1 MAKKKKKQIWD
12 ITSSFAKKKK
22 KPTGYL
28 KGTTDPTKRLTQADL
43 QGRGRGS
50 RSRTRMGRN

>member
-1 MAKKKKKQIWD
+1 MKKRKSKWD
-12 ITSSFAKKKK
+12 IAGSFTKKKK
-22 KPTGYL
+22 KPTGFL
-28 KGTTDPTKRLTQADL
+28 SGTTDPTKRLTQADL

>member
-1 MAKKKKKQIWD
+1 MVKKKKKQIWD
-12 ITSSFAKKKK
+12 ISSAFAKKKK

-28 KGTTDPTKRLTQADL
+28 KGTTDPTRRLTQADL

-50 RSRTRMGRN
+50 RSRTRMGGN